1 MYSLNNQNKEVIY
14 FKTLGFTV
22 SWLQIKPFIAGEES
36 TWVCSMRNKE
46 CLLSS
51 YLVALRW
58 LTQKALLEK
67 QVPSQEVGALFFFFR
82 ANRCAHSPKG
92 RFASQ
97 KGLSGI

>member
-1 MYSLNNQNKEVIY
+1 MYSLNNQNKEAIY

-36 TWVCSMRNKE
+36 TWVCSMKSKE

-67 QVPSQEVGALFFFFR
+67 PDSLLGSGSTFFFPR
-82 ANRCAHSPKG
+82 ASRCAHSPKG

-97 KGLSGI
+97 MGLS

>member
-1 MYSLNNQNKEVIY
+1 MYSLNNQNKEAIY

-36 TWVCSMRNKE
+36 TWACSMRSKE

-67 QVPSQEVGALFFFFR
+67 QVPS
-82 ANRCAHSPKG
+82 
-92 RFASQ
+92 
-97 KGLSGI
+97 